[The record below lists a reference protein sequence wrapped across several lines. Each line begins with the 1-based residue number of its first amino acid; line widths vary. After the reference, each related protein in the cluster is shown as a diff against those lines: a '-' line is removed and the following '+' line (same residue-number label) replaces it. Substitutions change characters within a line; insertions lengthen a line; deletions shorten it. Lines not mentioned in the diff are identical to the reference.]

1 METLIKTVV
10 SSLLVNQSIVVG
22 TKLINN
28 RPVTDREKTGL
39 GLALLVFAMVSV
51 ATSQPETNALTKR

>member
-10 SSLLVNQSIVVG
+10 SSLLVNQGVVVG

-39 GLALLVFAMVSV
+39 GLALLVFALVSV
-51 ATSQPETNALTKR
+51 ATSQTETNALTKR

>member
-10 SSLLVNQSIVVG
+10 SSLLVNQGVAVG

-39 GLALLVFAMVSV
+39 GLALLVFALVSV
-51 ATSQPETNALTKR
+51 ATSQTETNALTKR